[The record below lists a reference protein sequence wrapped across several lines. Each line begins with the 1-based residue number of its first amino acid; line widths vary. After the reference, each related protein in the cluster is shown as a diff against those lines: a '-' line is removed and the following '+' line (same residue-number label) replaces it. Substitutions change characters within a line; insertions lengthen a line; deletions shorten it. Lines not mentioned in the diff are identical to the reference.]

1 MEDGDTQY
9 CTSFSPLQLNL
20 RDVAQ
25 TKGGMAEFL
34 HQWCSS
40 KDQYGTRLV
49 GWLVGW
55 SALVHRPVGWIDLN
69 RHWPTPKDES
79 LYDFDEP
86 TTFNLTPSSG
96 QKYESATHW

>member
-55 SALVHRPVGWIDLN
+55 LVGQLWSTDLL
-69 RHWPTPKDES
+69 DG
-79 LYDFDEP
+79 LI
-86 TTFNLTPSSG
+86 
-96 QKYESATHW
+96 